1 MEFSF
6 YAYKDDPHV
15 RRPKMFDPPPP
26 AARPDLSSQKAGET
40 KVKNVNETVG
50 KPLNAEGAQT
60 KQPTI

>member
-26 AARPDLSSQKAGET
+26 ATRPEQKPGET
-40 KVKNVNETVG
+40 KVKNVNETAG
-50 KPLNAEGAQT
+50 KSANVEGAAT
-60 KQPTI
+60 KQSTI